1 MFVPTSKYKFPGR
14 SALAKT
20 ALSCSEFHKS
30 TKVSEAAPERTL
42 NLSCCWPLMK
52 PVQRPVIPQEAEL
65 ARFVTKREQDRAQA
79 YQLRQDSAHLERVT
93 IKMSGRSAAW

>member
-1 MFVPTSKYKFPGR
+1 
-14 SALAKT
+14 
-20 ALSCSEFHKS
+20 
-30 TKVSEAAPERTL
+30 
-42 NLSCCWPLMK
+42 MK